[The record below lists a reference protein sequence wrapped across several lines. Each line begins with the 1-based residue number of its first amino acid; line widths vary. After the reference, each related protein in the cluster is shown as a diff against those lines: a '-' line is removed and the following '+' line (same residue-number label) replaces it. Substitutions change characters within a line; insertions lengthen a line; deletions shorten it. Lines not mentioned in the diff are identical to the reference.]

1 MDKNDLVAQL
11 ASRMNSNEMA
21 ASLWLE
27 ATMDV
32 LNGIYK
38 DEMPVVDGMATNAVV
53 GSDVSQSGATPQHL
67 YIGGKAEVATT
78 SILRPA
84 TATTRLSIDVD
95 DIKMKTFPFRVG
107 REARTHLMAKLPV
120 FGERRNTKVAPNNE
134 LYVRDMGRPLNVSR
148 EHFAIER
155 HTDGSFELVDRGSAC
170 GTIVN
175 GNVIGGEYTGG
186 RCPLF
191 DGDTIVVGTHDSA
204 IAFEFVESPE

>member
-32 LNGIYK
+32 LNGVYR
-38 DEMPVVDGMATNAVV
+38 DEAPATNAAP
-53 GSDVSQSGATPQHL
+53 QSRAIPQSL
-67 YIGGKAEVATT
+67 YTGGKAEVVTKPL
-78 SILRPA
+78 LRPA

-95 DIKMKTFPFRVG
+95 DVTIKTFPFRVG

-120 FGERRNTKVAPNNE
+120 FGERRHTRADPNND

-148 EHFAIER
+148 EHFMIER
-155 HTDGSFELVDRGSAC
+155 NEDGSYELIDRGSAC

-191 DGDTIVVGTHDSA
+191 DGDTIVVGTHESA
-204 IAFEFVESPE
+204 IAFEFVENPQ

>member
-32 LNGIYK
+32 LNGVRK
-38 DEMPVVDGMATNAVV
+38 DEAPAPGPDGCAI
-53 GSDVSQSGATPQHL
+53 PQHL
-67 YIGGKAEVATT
+67 YNRSKADVVTKP
-78 SILRPA
+78 LLVPA

-95 DIKMKTFPFRVG
+95 EIKMMKFPYRVG
-107 REARTHLMAKLPV
+107 REARTHLMAKLPI
-120 FGERRNTKVAPNNE
+120 FGERRNTRAQPNND
-134 LYVRDMGRPLNVSR
+134 LYIRDMGRPLNVSR
-148 EHFAIER
+148 EHFLIEK
-155 HTDGSFELVDRGSAC
+155 HEDGSYELIDRGSAC

-191 DGDTIVVGTHDSA
+191 DGDTIVVGTHESA
-204 IAFEFVESPE
+204 IAFEFVENPQ

>member
-1 MDKNDLVAQL
+1 MEKNDLIAQL

-32 LNGIYK
+32 LNGVSK
-38 DEMPVVDGMATNAVV
+38 GQMPAANAVNLDHMV
-53 GSDVSQSGATPQHL
+53 AGERDPGSAIPQHL
-67 YIGGKAEVATT
+67 YKGAKAHVETKPL
-78 SILRPA
+78 LRPA

-95 DIKMKTFPFRVG
+95 DVQMKTFPYRVG
-107 REARTHLMAKLPV
+107 REARTHLMAKLPI
-120 FGERRNTKVAPNNE
+120 FGERRHTRADPNNE

-148 EHFAIER
+148 EHFSIER
-155 HTDGSFELVDRGSAC
+155 HEDGSYELIDRGSAC

-191 DGDTIVVGTHDSA
+191 DGDTIVVGTHDSG
-204 IAFEFVESPE
+204 IAFEFVESP